1 MSAHRNGGDSP
12 QNIATAV
19 TEISERAS
27 ILVREEIELAKAE
40 LTEKGT
46 RIAKG
51 AVVGAVAG
59 MFFVCALLFVLI
71 GFAWLLYYYLP
82 VGQFAFFWGFFAM
95 GLILVLLGVAAG
107 LIASRALKRG
117 SPPVPTMAIEE
128 AQKIRETVVPTHD
141 APPPGALRAPPPRAP
156 APVPAAP
163 VAPAPVV
170 APVPPPGESVAVAP
184 EPVPAP
190 PEPIPAPPEPI
201 PGPPDGGEAT

>member
-1 MSAHRNGGDSP
+1 MSARNGGEQP

-59 MFFVCALLFVLI
+59 VFFVCALLFILI
-71 GFAWLLYYYLP
+71 GFAWLLYFYLP
-82 VGQFAFFWGFFAM
+82 VGQFAFFWGFFTM
-95 GLILVLLGVAAG
+95 GLILIALGVAAG
-107 LIASRALKRG
+107 LIAARALKRG

-141 APPPGALRAPPPRAP
+141 HDGPPSSALRAPPPRPP
-156 APVPAAP
+156 APVPAAAPP
-163 VAPAPVV
+163 VAPAP
-170 APVPPPGESVAVAP
+170 PEPPPI
-184 EPVPAP
+184 P
-190 PEPIPAPPEPI
+190 PENGTA
-201 PGPPDGGEAT
+201 A

>member
-1 MSAHRNGGDSP
+1 VSEQRNGGETPS
-12 QNIATAV
+12 NIATAV

-59 MFFVCALLFVLI
+59 VFFVCALLFVLI
-71 GFAWLLYYYLP
+71 GLAWLLYFYLP

-95 GLILVLLGVAAG
+95 GLILVVLGVAAG
-107 LIASRALKRG
+107 LIAARALKRG

-141 APPPGALRAPPPRAP
+141 APRPSAPSATPPWPT
-156 APVPAAP
+156 APVPAAAP
-163 VAPAPVV
+163 VAPVV
-170 APVPPPGESVAVAP
+170 AEPAPAPIP
-184 EPVPAP
+184 EPPAP
-190 PEPIPAPPEPI
+190 PENGA
-201 PGPPDGGEAT
+201 AA